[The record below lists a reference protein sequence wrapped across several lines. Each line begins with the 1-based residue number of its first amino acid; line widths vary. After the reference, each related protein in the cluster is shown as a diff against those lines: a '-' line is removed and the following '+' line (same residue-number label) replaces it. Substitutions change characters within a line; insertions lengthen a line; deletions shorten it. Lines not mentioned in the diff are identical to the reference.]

1 MVDLNKLSKPALS
14 AAMRGGT
21 EGWGEMGSSTMNV
34 RYIDLA
40 PPRSRRR
47 CHCGC
52 EGRATHRGLANGV
65 CLVSGCQM
73 AILRWVKTGSTK
85 VRTAPAP
92 RPDAPTSQI
101 KIRTYCDDCGKSV
114 SDEPDGIHT
123 CSPQYGKSGSA
134 ASGQGGGT

>member
-1 MVDLNKLSKPALS
+1 MVDLNKLNKPALS

-40 PPRSRRR
+40 PSMARRR

-52 EGRATHRGLANGV
+52 DGRATHRGLANGV

-73 AILRWVKTGSTK
+73 AILRWVKTGSTT
-85 VRTAPAP
+85 VRTVHAPSHDVPTDAEALAVILAHAIP
-92 RPDAPTSQI
+92 GRPSAPTGQI
-101 KIRTYCDDCGKSV
+101 N
-114 SDEPDGIHT
+114 PD
-123 CSPQYGKSGSA
+123 
-134 ASGQGGGT
+134 